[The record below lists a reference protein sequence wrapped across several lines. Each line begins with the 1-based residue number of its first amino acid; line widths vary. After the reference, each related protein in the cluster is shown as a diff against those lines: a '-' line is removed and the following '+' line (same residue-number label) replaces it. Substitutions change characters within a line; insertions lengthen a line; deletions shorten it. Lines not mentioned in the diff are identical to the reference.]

1 MLGTGSRQRL
11 ARYQQVP
18 SFAVSMSWGGI
29 SRGKSVAEAVR
40 AATSAFRAASVPE
53 AAASAEWLAL
63 AVFRENE
70 GGRAVVRHD
79 QTLPSS
85 RKLEAFTDLCR
96 RREEQRVPVQYLVG
110 DWDFHNVNLRLR
122 PPVLIPRPETEEL
135 VELVLGSDLGS
146 GAGGREPG
154 GVRVLDVGCG
164 SGAILCALL
173 KAQPAWYGVGL
184 DVSEEA
190 VKLSLENVELL
201 ELEERCAVEH
211 FGVEDWP
218 GMEFVYLHGGSTV
231 VAQRRDRV
239 SAPREEDGP
248 VAALED
254 KRKERKMPVIEK
266 KAVGKSRKKKGHNAE
281 ESDGNDEG
289 GGDDSEELSSLEM
302 RSGRKETESS
312 KRSGS
317 FFDVLVSNPPYIPSG
332 DMATLPEEVGRHEDV
347 RALAGGGEDGLDVI
361 RSILSRAP
369 SFVRSGG
376 LVWMEVDPS
385 QPKLI
390 EEIHWPGLVYERTV
404 EDVYGRDRFC
414 CLRVL

>member
-1 MLGTGSRQRL
+1 MLSTGSRQRL
-11 ARYQQVP
+11 AHHQQVP
-18 SFAVSMSWGGI
+18 SFAISMSWGGI
-29 SRGKSVAEAVR
+29 SRGQSVAEAVR

-79 QTLPSS
+79 QTLPSK
-85 RKLEAFTDLCR
+85 RKLKAFTDLCR

-146 GAGGREPG
+146 GPRGREAG

-190 VKLSLENVELL
+190 VKLSRENLELL

-211 FGVEDWP
+211 YAVEDWP
-218 GMEFVYLHGGSTV
+218 GMEFVYLLGGSAV
-231 VAQRRDRV
+231 VAQRQEEAA
-239 SAPREEDGP
+239 SSREENGP
-248 VAALED
+248 VTALYD
-254 KRKERKMPVIEK
+254 KMEMPEMGK
-266 KAVGKSRKKKGHNAE
+266 KSVGTSRKIKQLNSGEN
-281 ESDGNDEG
+281 DGDDEG
-289 GGDDSEELSSLEM
+289 GGGDNEGFSSLEM
-302 RSGRKETESS
+302 GSAKKEIEISKCSG
-312 KRSGS
+312 G

-332 DMATLPEEVGRHEDV
+332 DMAALPEEVERHEDM

-361 RSILSRAP
+361 RLILSRAP

-390 EEIHWPGLVYERTV
+390 ETNDWPGLDYERTV
-404 EDVYGRDRFC
+404 ADVFGRDRFC